1 MTQMTLPENWGNL
14 EVGQEE
20 HRDYVHDFVE
30 GNAEEEDY
38 KDDAPADIPVD
49 ILEYNLQLKSKINR
63 NYNNVLLA
71 IAEPDENGVDT
82 SLHGSDA
89 YENHADED

>member
-14 EVGQEE
+14 EMGQDE
-20 HRDYVHDFVE
+20 HRDFIHEFTNESADE
-30 GNAEEEDY
+30 DDY
-38 KDDAPADIPVD
+38 KDDAPDSIPVD
-49 ILEYNLQLKSKINR
+49 ILEYNLQLNSRINR
-63 NYNNVLLA
+63 NFNNILLA